1 MKRKST
7 YIALIVFSML
17 LLSFLLF
24 SPKEEKSL
32 SDLISI
38 SISSSSSDI
47 RQNYSFFLYKENESW
62 LLNAH
67 YCTFD
72 TDIEMNIENK
82 EIDEREVKKLFE
94 ILDDYNKKKGRKSFQ
109 ISSLFFIPDKET
121 YSFVLTFSDKSQHIE
136 KTRKQRLEEFFYS
149 IVKK

>member
-1 MKRKST
+1 MKRKNI
-7 YIALIVFSML
+7 YIALIISSIF

-24 SPKEEKSL
+24 SPKEEKNL

-38 SISSSSSDI
+38 SISSSSSDM
-47 RQNYSFFLYKENESW
+47 RQSYSYYLYKENESW

-67 YCTFD
+67 YFTFD
-72 TDIEMNIENK
+72 TDIEMNIANKKIDKK
-82 EIDEREVKKLFE
+82 EIEKLFE

-109 ISSLFFIPDKET
+109 ISSLFFIQDKET

-136 KTRKQRLEEFFYS
+136 KSRKQRLEEFFYS

>member
-1 MKRKST
+1 MKRKSI
-7 YIALIVFSML
+7 YIALIITSIFL
-17 LLSFLLF
+17 ISFLLF

-38 SISSSSSDI
+38 SISYSSSDI
-47 RQNYSFFLYKENESW
+47 RQNYSFFLYKGNETW

-67 YCTFD
+67 YFTFD

-82 EIDEREVKKLFE
+82 KIDEREVKKLFE

-109 ISSLFFIPDKET
+109 ISSLFFINDKET

-149 IVKK
+149 IAKK